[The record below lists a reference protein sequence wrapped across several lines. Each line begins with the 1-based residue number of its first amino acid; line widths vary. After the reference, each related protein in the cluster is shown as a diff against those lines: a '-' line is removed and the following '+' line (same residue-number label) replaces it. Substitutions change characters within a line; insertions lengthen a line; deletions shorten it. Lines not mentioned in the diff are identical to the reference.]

1 MDKNNKADQW
11 EEPEDMNI
19 YASARDPP
27 PEVIKVEGEAQ
38 TDQEKAVG
46 ELEEESVQRMRE

>member
-19 YASARDPP
+19 YTSARDPP
-27 PEVIKVEGEAQ
+27 PEVVKVEGEAQ
-38 TDQEKAVG
+38 TDQEKAAG
-46 ELEEESVQRMRE
+46 